1 MPASI
6 TLNQMGKPP
15 GVAGRAREDLDL
27 GIDVTATAGGGPFA
41 AHLWSLIHRAIDISV
56 PIRATT
62 LIAAPVAPATALGP
76 IDVAGTYLLQLS
88 VDSGAGLGAGPG
100 DIARMTFYAGPAL
113 NPIPDR
119 FPRRTLAFQETTE
132 HNVLDLLDPMSGNAE
147 GWSREWYRW
156 FFVIDRLWRGR
167 SWAVGRVALDA
178 MGATLTRGFNI
189 AVVARTAMGVVDVS
203 FAQALPDA
211 NYSVTATARGP
222 VGGSCTVDAEAPG
235 VFTVFRAD
243 PGGALVDADFNLDVK
258 LGA

>member
-167 SWAVGRVALDA
+167 SWAVGRVARA
-178 MGATLTRGFNI
+178 
-189 AVVARTAMGVVDVS
+189 AMGVVDVS

-235 VFTVFRAD
+235 VFTVFRAE
-243 PGGALVDADFNLDVK
+243 PGGASADADFNLDVK